1 MPQTFYCSNCGASLE
16 YPGTGRTMQCSFCNT
31 NTEVPETIWQA
42 AESARQEV
50 EMKQTQKK
58 WGKYLLI
65 FLAITVGLPTCL
77 GLIGTLVATLF
88 GFGGAIIG
96 ILAPFLAK

>member
-1 MPQTFYCSNCGASLE
+1 MSQTFTCSNCGANLQ
-16 YPGTGRTMQCSFCNT
+16 YDGTARTMKCSFCNG
-31 NTEVPETIWQA
+31 NAEVPEQLWQA
-42 AESARQEV
+42 AESAKQEV
-50 EMKQTQKK
+50 EIQQTQKK

-77 GLIGTLVATLF
+77 GLVGTLVATLL

-96 ILAPFLAK
+96 ILAPFLIK